1 MSKRIER
8 LGETL
13 INNFG
18 SEMIIVEYRKYSD
31 IDVYFPEYSF
41 TAEHATYNNFE
52 KGNIKCPFEPR
63 LFGIGYIGVG
73 EYKAS
78 ENGKTTKAYYTWH
91 AMLQRC
97 YDSKLHMEYPTYSNC
112 EVCDEWLNFQ
122 NFAAWYEENY
132 YEIEDKVMC
141 LDKDILVK
149 GNKMYSPD
157 TCVFV
162 PQEINL
168 LFTKCDAARGELPI
182 GVRIKT
188 NRRTNKFEAQC
199 KVHGKKKHIGYY
211 SSPEEASAAYKEFK
225 EELIKSI
232 ADEYKDYIPDKLYDA
247 MYNYEVSI
255 FD

>member
-1 MSKRIER
+1 MSKRTER

-31 IDVYFPEYSF
+31 IDVYFPEYDY
-41 TAEHATYNNFE
+41 TVKHAKYSAFE
-52 KGNIKCPFEPR
+52 KGKIRCPFEPR
-63 LFGIGYIGVG
+63 VFGIGYIGVG

-78 ENGKTTKAYYTWH
+78 ENGKTTKVYDIWR
-91 AMLQRC
+91 AMLRRC
-97 YDSKLHMEYPTYSNC
+97 YDPKLHMKEPTYFNC

-149 GNKMYSPD
+149 GNKIYSPD

-162 PQEINL
+162 PQEINT
-168 LFTKCDAARGELPI
+168 LFVKSDATRGELPI
-182 GVRIKT
+182 GVSID
-188 NRRTNKFEAQC
+188 RRTNKFQAQC
-199 KVHGKKKHIGYY
+199 TVNGKLTHIGCY
-211 SSPEEASAAYKEFK
+211 SSPEEAFEAYKEFK
-225 EELIKSI
+225 EELIKST
-232 ADEYKDYIPDKLYDA
+232 ADQYKDYIPDKLYDA

>member
-1 MSKRIER
+1 MSKRTER

-18 SEMIIVEYRKYSD
+18 SEMIIVEYRKAGD
-31 IDVYFPEYSF
+31 IDVYFPEYDY
-41 TAEHATYNNFE
+41 TAEHVRYGDFK
-52 KGNIKCPFEPR
+52 KGEIKCPFEPR
-63 LFGIGYIGVG
+63 VFGIGYIGVG

-78 ENGKTTKAYYTWH
+78 ENGKATKVYGTWKD
-91 AMLQRC
+91 MLKRC
-97 YDSKLHMEYPTYSNC
+97 YDPKYHMKRPTYFNC
-112 EVCDEWLNFQ
+112 EVCEEWLNFQ
-122 NFAAWYEENY
+122 NFASWYEENY

-149 GNKMYSPD
+149 GNKIYSPD

-162 PQEINL
+162 PQEINN
-168 LFTKCDAARGELPI
+168 LFTKRDAARGELPL
-182 GVRIKT
+182 GVST

-199 KVHGKKKHIGYY
+199 KVNGKTTYIGRYN
-211 SSPEEASAAYKEFK
+211 SPEEASAAYKEYK

-232 ADEYKDYIPDKLYDA
+232 ADEYKEYIPDKLYDA
-247 MYNYEVSI
+247 MYNYDVSI

>member
-1 MSKRIER
+1 MSKRTER

-13 INNFG
+13 NNNFG
-18 SEMIIVEYRKYSD
+18 SEMIIVEYRKAKD
-31 IDVYFPEYSF
+31 IDVYFPEYDY
-41 TAEHATYNNFE
+41 TAEHVRYGDFE
-52 KGNIKCPFEPR
+52 KGKIKCPFEPR
-63 LFGIGYIGVG
+63 VFGIGYLGVG
-73 EYKAS
+73 EYKAW
-78 ENGKTTKAYYTWH
+78 ENGKDTKVYKAWKN
-91 AMLQRC
+91 MLQRC
-97 YDSKLHMEYPTYSNC
+97 YDSKLHMKHPTYFNC
-112 EVCDEWLNFQ
+112 TVCDEWLNFQ

-149 GNKMYSPD
+149 GNKIYGPD

-168 LFTKCDAARGELPI
+168 LFTKRDAARGESPI
-182 GVRIKT
+182 GVSIRT
-188 NRRTNKFEAQC
+188 DRRRNMFQAYC
-199 KVHGKKKHIGYY
+199 RVNGKLKHIGYY

-232 ADEYKDYIPDKLYDA
+232 ADEYKEYIPDKLYDA
-247 MYNYEVSI
+247 MYNYEVSL